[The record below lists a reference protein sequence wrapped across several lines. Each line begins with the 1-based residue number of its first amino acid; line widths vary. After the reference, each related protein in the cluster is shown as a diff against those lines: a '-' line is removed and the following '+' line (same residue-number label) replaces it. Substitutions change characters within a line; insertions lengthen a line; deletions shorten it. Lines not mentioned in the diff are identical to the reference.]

1 MERFVFDVIAIYH
14 QVGTFAV
21 ILGSNQLAKDLSVN
35 WILIV
40 YPQGPSTPGWT
51 LRDAIEN
58 FCEWFK
64 VDRGQIILERPFLPQ
79 RVLCDDCK

>member
-40 YPQGPSTPGWT
+40 YRMEYFNFMST
-51 LRDAIEN
+51 LCQAICN
-58 FCEWFK
+58 GKYVF
-64 VDRGQIILERPFLPQ
+64 IIRTCGLQ
-79 RVLCDDCK
+79 TKH